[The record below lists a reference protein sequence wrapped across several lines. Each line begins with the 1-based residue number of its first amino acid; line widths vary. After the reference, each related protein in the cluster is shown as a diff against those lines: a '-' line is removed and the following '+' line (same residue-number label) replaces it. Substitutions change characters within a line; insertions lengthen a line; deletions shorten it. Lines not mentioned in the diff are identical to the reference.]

1 MKQKIIMKVQI
12 NCEKY
17 RTKAMKI
24 AAVSEGVTSVAIEGA
39 GKSQVVVIGDGVDS
53 ASLTCSLRKKLGY
66 ATIGSVQKLEGSS
79 AEKKPE
85 KGEDNPTP
93 ILCLTMLQYCNPS
106 PHSKIL
112 DYNRVQGPSRSAM

>member
-1 MKQKIIMKVQI
+1 MMQQKIIMKVQI

-93 ILCLTMLQYCNPS
+93 ILWSSSYGQYPRVPLYYAVVSDPYPSNCFTM
-106 PHSKIL
+106 
-112 DYNRVQGPSRSAM
+112 